1 MRPEEKGPVSMKL
14 DDVTLEGIINVP
26 ANAEGIVIF
35 VHGSGSSRLSRRNN
49 FVAEVL
55 NENKLGT
62 LLFDLLTETEDKVRE
77 NRFDLDKLTRRL
89 TAGTNWLKAKQEYED
104 FPLGYFGASTGSAA
118 ALKAAARFGNEI
130 KAVVSRGG
138 RPDLAMEELPA
149 VTAPTLL
156 IIGGLDE
163 QVIDLNKQ
171 AYEKLTS
178 KRRMEIIPGASHLFE
193 EPGKLRKVAEL
204 STEWFNEWLKL

>member
-1 MRPEEKGPVSMKL
+1 MRPEEKGPISMEL

-26 ANAEGIVIF
+26 VDAEGIVIF

-62 LLFDLLTETEDKVRE
+62 LLFDLLTQTEDKVRE

-89 TAGTNWLKAKQEYED
+89 TAGTNWLKEKQEYKD

-193 EPGKLRKVAEL
+193 EPGKLREVAEL